1 MFVFLQIV
9 WSFPT
14 VIFSLLMMMV
24 VLYWLIAATGLID
37 LDILDGVFGI
47 GAEGA
52 DAAGGDGGG
61 LSGVTGPLM
70 RVGLGGIPLTVVFTA
85 LVFFSWFLTYFAEYL
100 VLRHLPG
107 NWMHTVLGLGTMIGA
122 LVASV
127 FLSGIALRPLRRF
140 FAQLKPLPARPLLG
154 QLAIVRSPTVTASM
168 GSASVEDGGAGLI
181 LQVRDDVPDRFKRGD
196 RVVLIEYFAEQNA
209 YRVIG
214 EDEFNGP

>member
-1 MFVFLQIV
+1 MFLQIV

-47 GAEGA
+47 GADGA

-61 LSGVTGPLM
+61 LSGATGPLM
-70 RVGLGGIPLTVVFTA
+70 RLGLGGIPLTVVFTA

-107 NWMHTVLGLGTMIGA
+107 NWMHTVLGVATMAGA
-122 LVASV
+122 LIASV

>member
-14 VIFSLLMMMV
+14 VIFSLLMLMV
-24 VLYWLIAATGLID
+24 VLYWLIAATGLIE

-52 DAAGGDGGG
+52 DAGMGDGGG

-70 RVGLGGIPLTVVFTA
+70 RVGLGGVPLTVVFTA
-85 LVFFSWFLTYFAEYL
+85 LIFFSWFLTYFAEYL

-107 NWMHTVLGLGTMIGA
+107 NWMHTALGLATMAGA
-122 LVASV
+122 LIASV
-127 FLSGIALRPLRRF
+127 FLSSIALRPLRRF
-140 FAQLKPLPARPLLG
+140 FAQLKPPSARPLLG
-154 QLAIVRSPTVTASM
+154 QIAIVRSPTVTQAM
-168 GSASVEDGGAGLI
+168 GMASVEDGGAGLI
-181 LQVRDDVPDRFKRGD
+181 LQVRDDTPGRFNRGD
-196 RVVLIEYFAEQNA
+196 RVVLIEYFAESNA